1 MAYECPYCSRTFS
14 TPYAVKRHISDKH
27 QHDINKDEDETSK
40 IPKVQYKEEPDIWD
54 SDDDLLLTEDQMVR
68 S

>member
-14 TPYAVKRHISDKH
+14 TPYAVKRHISDRH
-27 QHDINKDEDETSK
+27 QHDDINKNEGETSK
-40 IPKVQYKEEPDIWD
+40 IPQYKEEPGLWD